1 MKRPEPSPGSEST
14 APALEALGDEIW
26 AAARPLRLAI
36 GDIGTRMTVVRL
48 PGQALLLHSPVPLDA
63 RTKEA
68 VERVGSPRWIV
79 APSKVHHFYAGD
91 WASAYPSA
99 LLCGV
104 PGLPEKRRDL
114 RFHVIL
120 GNEVPPEWKGEIEVQ
135 LFAGAPLMNEAVLFH
150 HRSRSLILT
159 DLAFNVHSGPSNRAR
174 LFHWLVGATDRFGPH
189 RIIRLGIRDRAAAR
203 RSLDQILSW
212 DFDRVIVTHGQVLET
227 GGRARLEQAFAFL
240 VR

>member
-1 MKRPEPSPGSEST
+1 MNRPRSATGT
-14 APALEALGDEIW
+14 DADGTALEAIDTDLW
-26 AAARPLRLAI
+26 TAARPLRLAV
-36 GDIGTRMTVVRL
+36 GDIGTRMTVIRV
-48 PGQALLLHSPVPLDA
+48 GDALVLHSPVPLDA
-63 RTKEA
+63 STKDA
-68 VERVGSPRWIV
+68 VERVGTPRWVV

-114 RFHVIL
+114 RFEAIL
-120 GNEVPPEWKGEIEVQ
+120 PADAPTEWRGEIDMRLFEGAPMMNEV
-135 LFAGAPLMNEAVLFH
+135 VLLH
-150 HRSRSLILT
+150 RRSRSLILT

-203 RSLDQILSW
+203 RSIDEILAW
-212 DFDRVIVTHGQVLET
+212 DFDRVVLTHGDILAS
-227 GGRARLEQAFAFL
+227 GGRARLEDAFRFL
-240 VR
+240 RG